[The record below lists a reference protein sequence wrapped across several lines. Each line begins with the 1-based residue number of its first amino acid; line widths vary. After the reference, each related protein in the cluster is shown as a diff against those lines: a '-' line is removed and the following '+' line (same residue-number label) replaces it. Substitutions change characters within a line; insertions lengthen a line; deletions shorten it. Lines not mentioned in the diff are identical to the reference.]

1 MTTSMIWMN
10 WTTMSWMQAKKT
22 RIRARRSIEL
32 ALGVILVAAAP
43 VWASAVETAAARAV
57 MEETVSD
64 VLAVLRA
71 PELETPE
78 RRTRLETIARDR
90 FDFETMS
97 KLVLRRS
104 WKKFSAQ
111 QRVDFVDAFTDH
123 LATSYGTRVERY
135 NEQDVQI
142 TGDRSEPRGDVTV
155 LTTILGG
162 GASDISMDYR
172 LRAKEGIWRV
182 IDVKIEGISLI
193 SSFRSQFKEVLSQ
206 NGPDEVLR
214 RLKEKTAT
222 LENSGA

>member
-1 MTTSMIWMN
+1 MSGMQ
-10 WTTMSWMQAKKT
+10 TMKT

-32 ALGVILVAAAP
+32 ALGVILVATAP
-43 VWASAVETAAARAV
+43 AWASAVETAAARAV

-78 RRTRLETIARDR
+78 RRAQLEAIARDR

-104 WKKFSAQ
+104 WTKFSPE
-111 QRVDFVDAFTDH
+111 QRVEFVDAFTDH
-123 LATSYGTRVERY
+123 LATSYGSRVERY
-135 NEQDVQI
+135 NQQDVQI
-142 TGDRSEPRGDVTV
+142 TGTRAEPRGDVTI

-162 GASDISMDYR
+162 SADDIAMDYR
-172 LRAKEGIWRV
+172 LRSQEGNWRV

-214 RLKEKTAT
+214 RLREKTAT
-222 LENSGA
+222 LENSSV